1 MPILHFHVAIIDL
14 EYQLPLNQAQ
24 ALLNVTYREK
34 QSVTQSLSCHRA
46 RHMEADASSLLRS
59 FRFKVTARVGQAG

>member
-1 MPILHFHVAIIDL
+1 MPILHVHVAIIDA

-24 ALLNVTYREK
+24 ALLCDLQREAK
-34 QSVTQSLSCHRA
+34 RHPEFSCHRA
-46 RHMEADASSLLRS
+46 RHLEADASCLLRS